1 MEAITQ
7 RQGEIVGRQNPRP
20 NSSISARRDGYI
32 CSCDNGA
39 YCDGVCYFKSAPTTS
54 IENNNNAISH
64 AAAGRSSA
72 DPFSETEIYAELR
85 RLTEELNRTKLE
97 LFAEITKRKRAEAKV
112 ESLSADSSAQQGSI
126 DSLMAE
132 NAQLK
137 GENTQLKEENKQL
150 QAQISE
156 SDSNLALAL
165 ANEGT
170 ITTPGSNALSTA
182 PRSVEVIQTPARPR
196 AQAATPIQNMINN
209 YGTIHVHMSAGESQ
223 QPTRSGSYTSQESK
237 NQYTRQPAP
246 KLKYM
251 DYPGDVDSRRRVL
264 RACGYNDEYEISK
277 MIDTFREFDKA
288 LRAKGYTCD
297 K

>member
-1 MEAITQ
+1 METITQ

-39 YCDGVCYFKSAPTTS
+39 YCDGVCYFRSAPTTS

-85 RLTEELNRTKLE
+85 RLTEELKTQKDRIRIFENTLKRKDLE
-97 LFAEITKRKRAEAKV
+97 L
-112 ESLSADSSAQQGSI
+112 SDQLGSI
-126 DSLMAE
+126 DRLMAE
-132 NAQLK
+132 NAMLKAQL
-137 GENTQLKEENKQL
+137 G
-150 QAQISE
+150 E
-156 SDSNLALAL
+156 SDRNLALVL

-182 PRSVEVIQTPARPR
+182 PRSVEVIQTPAKSR
-196 AQAATPIQNMINN
+196 AQTATPIQNVINN
-209 YGTIHVHMSAGESQ
+209 YGTIHLHISAEAFP
-223 QPTRSGSYTSQESK
+223 QPTRSGSYAPQESVQQSK
-237 NQYTRQPAP
+237 HQPEPA
-246 KLKYM
+246 LKYIVC
-251 DYPGDVDSRRRVL
+251 PGSAMGRRRAL
-264 RACGYNDEYEISK
+264 LDIGYGENEVTALAES
-277 MIDTFREFDKA
+277 MSRFEKA
-288 LRAKGYTCD
+288 LRAKGYTCE